1 MIRLHQIKLSLA
13 EAAYEPWPLRA
24 LAASRLQV
32 PAADIRSAHI
42 ARRSVD
48 ARDQNDV
55 HFTLSLD
62 VVLKDPS
69 LEQTL
74 MRRFRPNQAVWM
86 DTPKEYDIFHL
97 PATPYDPN
105 RPRPVVIGAGPAGLF
120 CALGL
125 AVRGAKP
132 ILLERGKRVDERVQ
146 DVAALWNDGILNPE
160 SNVLFGE
167 GGAGAFSDGK
177 LTCGLNDPLIRTV
190 LHTFTACGAPEE
202 IITDA
207 RPHIG
212 TDLLRGVLKAMR
224 GKLLSLGAEIRFQCK
239 ATGLCV
245 EDGRVTAVETAAER
259 FPTDAVYLAAG
270 HSARDVYAWL
280 AAAGVPM
287 ASKPFAVGVRIEH
300 PQTLIDRA
308 QYGSFAGHAALPP
321 ADYKLSVQT
330 PDQRGA
336 YTFCMCPGGEVINA
350 SSEEGRLNLNGMSR
364 HARDGANA
372 NSALLVGVQPADFGG
387 PLEGIEFQRGME
399 EAAYAVGGFH
409 APCQRVEDF
418 LQKRPTKHFGAV
430 QPSCRPGAVPAAL
443 DGIFP
448 AFVTDALR
456 YALPLFGRQ
465 LHGFDLPDAL
475 LSAPETRSS
484 SPVRILRDERRE
496 SAVRGLYPL
505 GEGAGYAGGIISSAV
520 DGLKAA
526 LDERTPE

>member
-97 PATPYDPN
+97 PATPYDTN

-132 ILLERGKRVDERVQ
+132 IILERGKRVDERVQ
-146 DVAALWNDGILNPE
+146 DVAALWNEGTLNPE

-212 TDLLRGVLKAMR
+212 TDLLRGVLKTIR

-300 PQTLIDRA
+300 PQTLINQA
-308 QYGSFAGHAALPP
+308 QYGSFAGHTALPP
-321 ADYKLSVQT
+321 ADYKLSL
-330 PDQRGA
+330 
-336 YTFCMCPGGEVINA
+336 I
-350 SSEEGRLNLNGMSR
+350 
-364 HARDGANA
+364 H
-372 NSALLVGVQPADFGG
+372 
-387 PLEGIEFQRGME
+387 I
-399 EAAYAVGGFH
+399 
-409 APCQRVEDF
+409 
-418 LQKRPTKHFGAV
+418 
-430 QPSCRPGAVPAAL
+430 
-443 DGIFP
+443 
-448 AFVTDALR
+448 
-456 YALPLFGRQ
+456 
-465 LHGFDLPDAL
+465 
-475 LSAPETRSS
+475 
-484 SPVRILRDERRE
+484 
-496 SAVRGLYPL
+496 
-505 GEGAGYAGGIISSAV
+505 
-520 DGLKAA
+520 
-526 LDERTPE
+526 

>member
-48 ARDQNDV
+48 ARDQHDV

-74 MRRFRPNQAVWM
+74 IRRFRPNQAVWM

-97 PATPYDPN
+97 PATPYDTN

-132 ILLERGKRVDERVQ
+132 IILERGKRVDERVQ

-202 IITDA
+202 IMTDA

-212 TDLLRGVLKAMR
+212 TDLLRGVLENHARQAALAWR
-224 GKLLSLGAEIRFQCK
+224 GDPLSMQGNGPLRGRRAGDRRGNRGGARFQPTRCIWRRGTAR
-239 ATGLCV
+239 ATF
-245 EDGRVTAVETAAER
+245 T
-259 FPTDAVYLAAG
+259 
-270 HSARDVYAWL
+270 
-280 AAAGVPM
+280 
-287 ASKPFAVGVRIEH
+287 
-300 PQTLIDRA
+300 
-308 QYGSFAGHAALPP
+308 
-321 ADYKLSVQT
+321 
-330 PDQRGA
+330 
-336 YTFCMCPGGEVINA
+336 
-350 SSEEGRLNLNGMSR
+350 
-364 HARDGANA
+364 
-372 NSALLVGVQPADFGG
+372 
-387 PLEGIEFQRGME
+387 
-399 EAAYAVGGFH
+399 
-409 APCQRVEDF
+409 
-418 LQKRPTKHFGAV
+418 
-430 QPSCRPGAVPAAL
+430 
-443 DGIFP
+443 
-448 AFVTDALR
+448 
-456 YALPLFGRQ
+456 
-465 LHGFDLPDAL
+465 
-475 LSAPETRSS
+475 
-484 SPVRILRDERRE
+484 
-496 SAVRGLYPL
+496 RGLPRRACPWQANRL
-505 GEGAGYAGGIISSAV
+505 PWGF
-520 DGLKAA
+520 A
-526 LDERTPE
+526 LSTRKR